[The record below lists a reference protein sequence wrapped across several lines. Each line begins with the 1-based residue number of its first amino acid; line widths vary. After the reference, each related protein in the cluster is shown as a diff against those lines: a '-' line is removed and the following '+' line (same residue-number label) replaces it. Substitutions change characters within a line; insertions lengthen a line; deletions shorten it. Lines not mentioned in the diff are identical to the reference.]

1 MTVHGIFG
9 FLIILL
15 LTLLQV
21 NYQNSGNPF
30 ETHGAT
36 MLLFILAVFVYAIAL
51 AGISQPTPNSS
62 YLPILRGMCFISGA
76 FACDLLLMILV
87 PPFGWFIF
95 VLCVCMFLQLLFKS
109 RQQIHQCLQ
118 QICQSINRS
127 TSQAFKILSDWF
139 QNSFQ
144 SQHI

>member
-1 MTVHGIFG
+1 MESNNPRPEGQQELGSSMTVHGIFG

-62 YLPILRGMCFISGA
+62 YLPILRVTPTDSPVLSTNFPIDQSVY
-76 FACDLLLMILV
+76 LSSIQNIEWLV
-87 PPFGWFIF
+87 P
-95 VLCVCMFLQLLFKS
+95 K
-109 RQQIHQCLQ
+109 
-118 QICQSINRS
+118 
-127 TSQAFKILSDWF
+127 
-139 QNSFQ
+139 
-144 SQHI
+144 